1 MPANDPARL
10 VLVGATGRV
19 GRMVAAHWHLNPP
32 AGLAALTQDRAGALP
47 GALAWAPLDGPGP
60 LVAEVARGGP
70 VAALVVLAGVVP
82 GPGAD
87 LSLNAALAVACLRA
101 AQAAGV
107 RRVLVASS
115 SAVYGAGDGLAEGA
129 ALAPLNPYGAAKV
142 AMEAAC
148 DPFRAAGLE
157 VCALR
162 IGNVAGADALL
173 VNVAR
178 GGALAIDRFADGG
191 GPVRS
196 YIGPGTLA
204 AVLAGLAM
212 HPGPLPP
219 ALNIAAPQ
227 PVAMADLAAAAGA
240 AWAWVEAPATAAQRI
255 TLDCAALARLH
266 PFTPSDSTPAA
277 MVAQWREATA

>member
-1 MPANDPARL
+1 MPASDPARL

-19 GRMVAAHWHLNPP
+19 GRMVAAHWRRAPP
-32 AGLAALTQDRAGALP
+32 AGLAVLAQDRAGARP
-47 GALAWAPLDGPGP
+47 AALAWAPLDGPGP

-87 LSLNAALAVACLRA
+87 LSLNAALAVACCRA

-107 RRVLVASS
+107 GRVLIASS
-115 SAVYGAGDGLAEGA
+115 SAVYGAGAGLAEGA

-148 DPFRAAGLE
+148 APFRAAGLE

-173 VNVAR
+173 MNVAR
-178 GGALAIDRFADGG
+178 GGPVAIDRFADGG

-204 AVLAGLAM
+204 AVLTGLAR

-227 PVAMADLAAAAGA
+227 PVAMADLATAAGA
-240 AWAWVEAPATAAQRI
+240 AWHWVVAPATAVQRI
-255 TLDCAALARLH
+255 TLECAALAALH
-266 PFTPSDSTPAA
+266 PFAPSDSDPAA
-277 MVAQWREATA
+277 MVAQWREAVA